1 MSFNS
6 IIFILFFLPA
16 MLFFYYTIKDQYKNL
31 TLLIGSVLFL
41 LWAGTKPFLILL
53 TALTINYIVGL
64 LLNNL
69 KSKKIILTF
78 GILLNISFLIF
89 YKYSNFF
96 IDSYNKY
103 LSTGKDISLL
113 NIIVPLG
120 ISYITFQQISYI
132 VDIYLEKIENKVSYL
147 DYALYILYFPKIIAG
162 PITNYQQINTSLKE
176 KKYSDYRF
184 NYGIYRFTI
193 GLSKK
198 VIIAS
203 TLQDFVD
210 KTFSVSPFNLGT
222 ALCWIAMIAYSLQIY
237 FDFSGYT
244 DMALGISEMFLFK
257 LPENFNKPYSAS
269 SINDFWKRWHISLTS
284 FLRNYI
290 YIPLGGNRKGK
301 KRALLNTFIVFI
313 ISGFWHG
320 ANFTFLL
327 WGAYHGILIIIE
339 KLGFEKILNKFSK
352 VITIPF
358 VFLLV
363 SIGWVFFRADNIS
376 YALSLIKNLFIFN
389 AGSSSIE
396 LSFKFILILIIGL
409 IICMLPSI
417 TQLNNIFNPILNT
430 KKVTI
435 SMKITSLLLFIYSLG
450 IIASG
455 SFKPFIYFN
464 F

>member
-176 KKYSDYRF
+176 K
-184 NYGIYRFTI
+184 N
-193 GLSKK
+193 
-198 VIIAS
+198 
-203 TLQDFVD
+203 
-210 KTFSVSPFNLGT
+210 
-222 ALCWIAMIAYSLQIY
+222 
-237 FDFSGYT
+237 
-244 DMALGISEMFLFK
+244 
-257 LPENFNKPYSAS
+257 
-269 SINDFWKRWHISLTS
+269 
-284 FLRNYI
+284 
-290 YIPLGGNRKGK
+290 
-301 KRALLNTFIVFI
+301 
-313 ISGFWHG
+313 
-320 ANFTFLL
+320 
-327 WGAYHGILIIIE
+327 ILIID
-339 KLGFEKILNKFSK
+339 L
-352 VITIPF
+352 TM
-358 VFLLV
+358 VFIDLL
-363 SIGWVFFRADNIS
+363 
-376 YALSLIKNLFIFN
+376 
-389 AGSSSIE
+389 
-396 LSFKFILILIIGL
+396 
-409 IICMLPSI
+409 
-417 TQLNNIFNPILNT
+417 
-430 KKVTI
+430 
-435 SMKITSLLLFIYSLG
+435 
-450 IIASG
+450 
-455 SFKPFIYFN
+455 
-464 F
+464 

>member
-1 MSFNS
+1 
-6 IIFILFFLPA
+6 
-16 MLFFYYTIKDQYKNL
+16 
-31 TLLIGSVLFL
+31 
-41 LWAGTKPFLILL
+41 
-53 TALTINYIVGL
+53 
-64 LLNNL
+64 
-69 KSKKIILTF
+69 
-78 GILLNISFLIF
+78 
-89 YKYSNFF
+89 
-96 IDSYNKY
+96 
-103 LSTGKDISLL
+103 
-113 NIIVPLG
+113 
-120 ISYITFQQISYI
+120 
-132 VDIYLEKIENKVSYL
+132 
-147 DYALYILYFPKIIAG
+147 
-162 PITNYQQINTSLKE
+162 
-176 KKYSDYRF
+176 
-184 NYGIYRFTI
+184 
-193 GLSKK
+193 
-198 VIIAS
+198 
-203 TLQDFVD
+203 
-210 KTFSVSPFNLGT
+210 
-222 ALCWIAMIAYSLQIY
+222 MIAYSLQIY